1 MIVDGR
7 SIAASVLAS
16 VKEEVALLDRVPVVR
31 AITCAPSPATQSYLR
46 IKAARAQD
54 AGMHLEVLELA
65 DTADE
70 VAFEDA
76 IRAPGAD
83 AVIVQLPVPAH
94 LDVDRIVNAIPIEQ
108 DADVLS
114 RAAYDAF
121 VTSEAALMPPVVS
134 AIETIFN
141 AQYVD
146 PMGARA
152 VVVGQ
157 GKLVGLPAK
166 EWLTRM
172 GAQVTTITREL
183 PNPTALKEADIVV
196 SGAGVPGLI
205 TPDDV
210 RDGVVLIDAGTSESG
225 GQITGDIDPACAQ
238 KALVYTPVPGG
249 VGPVAVACLFRN
261 VARLLERSLHH
272 S

>member
-7 SIAASVLAS
+7 QIAASVLAAT
-16 VKEEVALLDRVPVVR
+16 KEQVALFDHVPVVR
-31 AITCAPSPATQSYLR
+31 AITCAPSAATLSYLR

-54 AGMHLEVLELA
+54 AGMRLEVVELP
-65 DTADE
+65 DTATE
-70 VAFEDA
+70 EAFEHA
-76 IRAPGAD
+76 ILAPGAD
-83 AVIVQLPVPAH
+83 AVIVQLPLPAH
-94 LDVDRIVNAIPIEQ
+94 LDTNRIVNTIPLEQ

-114 RAAYDAF
+114 QVAYEAF
-121 VTSEAALMPPVVS
+121 LHSESALMPPVVA

-141 AQYVD
+141 AHYVD
-146 PMGARA
+146 PMGVRA

-172 GAQVTTITREL
+172 GAHVTTVTREHT
-183 PNPTALKEADIVV
+183 NPDALKQADLII

-205 TPDDV
+205 TPGQIQE
-210 RDGVVLIDAGTSESG
+210 GVVLIDAGTSESG
-225 GQITGDIDPACAQ
+225 GQITGDIDAACAQ
-238 KALVYTPVPGG
+238 KAALYTPVPGG

-261 VARLLERSLHH
+261 VASLLERSLHH
-272 S
+272 G